1 MRRIWIFLVVGLTA
15 VLITLFLYFGYPI
28 TQPAAE
34 TAVSPPVTIP
44 VSQGDVEQTVTA
56 PGQLVS
62 TQDELLSLEVGG
74 RLRQLNVRPGTIV
87 QAGDVLAEVDPN
99 PYAVALTEA
108 RLRLKQAQAEQQQAV
123 ATAELTV
130 ADAETGVSQAQ
141 AQFPAVTAAELR
153 LQTAVE
159 AEQRAAVEYD
169 KAVNR
174 PWEPDDVTESYRLG
188 LVAAQRERAVA
199 ESELTAVRNQQ
210 WAAGEAIASRR
221 TQVEQANL
229 TLNYLQ
235 ENGIDPLLALAV
247 SQAEADFAATKL
259 VAPFDGVVLDVLVQ
273 PGETLAAGQGVLLL
287 TDPTRGEVRTTVIE
301 EDLPLTQLG
310 QTAEIFFDAQPEIG
324 VQGTVA
330 RIVPRR
336 VVGEERPLYHVY
348 LTLNDPIPPGV
359 FPGMTADA
367 AIIIARHRNVL
378 RLPRALVPT
387 RADGTATVTLWQNGQ
402 EQPRT
407 VTVGLRGDAYVEI
420 VDGLEVGDEVVAE

>member
-1 MRRIWIFLVVGLTA
+1 MRRIWIFAVVGLTA
-15 VLITLFLYFGYPI
+15 VLLPITLYLRSQ
-28 TQPAAE
+28 TSQPAAE
-34 TAVSPPVTIP
+34 TAVVPPVTIP

-62 TQDELLSLEVGG
+62 TQDQLLSLAAGG
-74 RLRQLNVRPGTIV
+74 RLLQLNVRPGTV
-87 QAGDVLAEVDPN
+87 VKAGDVLAQVDPA

-108 RLRLKQAQAEQQQAV
+108 KLRLKQAQAEQQQAV
-123 ATAELTV
+123 AAAELAI
-130 ADAETGVSQAQ
+130 ADAEAGVNQAQ
-141 AQFPAVTAAELR
+141 AQIPAITAAELR

-199 ESELTAVRNQQ
+199 EAELTAVRNQQ
-210 WAAGEAIASRR
+210 WAAGQAITSRR
-221 TQVEQANL
+221 TQVDQATLNL
-229 TLNYLQ
+229 TYLQ
-235 ENGIDPLLALAV
+235 DSGVDPLLVLAV
-247 SQAEADFAATKL
+247 SQAEANFAATKL
-259 VAPFDGVVLDVLVQ
+259 IAPFDGVVLEVLVQ
-273 PGETLAAGQGVLLL
+273 PGEVVAAGQGIVLL
-287 TDPTRGEVRTTVIE
+287 TDPMQGEVRTTVIE
-301 EDLPLTQLG
+301 EDLPLAQLG
-310 QTAEIFFDAQPEIG
+310 QTAEIFFDAQPEIE
-324 VQGTVA
+324 VQGTVV

-336 VVGEERPLYHVY
+336 VEGEERPLYHVY

-367 AIIIARHRNVL
+367 AIIIARHSSVL

-420 VDGLEVGDEVVAE
+420 VDGLDVGDEVVAE